1 MICNV
6 FPTRKVNDVHM
17 HMGKSSKIKR
27 HLLSKDIHHYREELG
42 LDHMMIFTLDVDINE
57 NNNEIINLSKKHDF
71 LHGLYWIQ
79 QSQVPRD
86 VEILSKELGDGLSG
100 VKFHGVFENKSIAD
114 PIYEPILEVLDKKKS
129 SLLVHCGRFKDGSPE
144 SNSSYLHALEV
155 GKKFS
160 NINVIFGHMGG
171 NDTGIV
177 KSAVNAAKEFSNIFF
192 ETSGISTPLR
202 VEYAVEILGSERVL
216 FGSDFPWCS
225 YRSMYW
231 GVEDALVSEEAKENI
246 FSKNFL
252 RLFT

>member
-1 MICNV
+1 MSIE
-6 FPTRKVNDVHM
+6 RKVNDVHI
-17 HMGKSSKIKR
+17 HMGHSSLINR
-27 HLLSKDIHHYREELG
+27 HLESKDIHHYRKELG
-42 LDHMMIFTLDVDINE
+42 LDHMMIFTLDVDINK
-57 NNNEIINLSKKHDF
+57 NNSEIIDLSKKHDF
-71 LHGLYWIQ
+71 LHGFYWIQ
-79 QSQVPRD
+79 HTQIPMD

-100 VKFHGVFENKSIAD
+100 VKFHGVFEKKSIAD

-155 GKKFS
+155 GKKYS

-177 KSAVNAAKEFSNIFF
+177 KSAVNDSKEFSNIYF
-192 ETSGISTPLR
+192 ETSGITTPLR
-202 VEYAVEILGSERVL
+202 VEYAIDVLGPERIL

-225 YRSMYW
+225 FRSMYYA
-231 GVEDALVSEEAKENI
+231 VEDSLISEEDKEMI
-246 FSKNFL
+246 FTKNFL